1 MVYVKNE
8 LSGISKTINLMIN
21 KIKARVLSSV
31 ILKYSSRNMPDAL
44 LFERKGG
51 MYGTFALRYKL

>member
-1 MVYVKNE
+1 MLYGKNK
-8 LSGISKTINLMIN
+8 LSGISNTINLIIN
-21 KIKARVLSSV
+21 KINARLLSSV

-51 MYGTFALRYKL
+51 IHGTFALRYRL